1 MSRYNSSHHSVKSW
15 RAAPWP
21 SSSLQCPASAF
32 QELGHFYWMCVD
44 FLFVCLFVSIIQ
56 RTLFKVCVCSF
67 CKHKYTGHFGLIP
80 QTLVQSTQYFGTVYT
95 VQSTR
100 YSPHSTLVQST
111 RYFGTVY
118 SLHGTLVQ
126 STVCTVLWYSL
137 HGTLVQSTRYSLH
150 GTLVQSTLGRN
161 LGGAGA
167 QCTWRSPDRVWQQW
181 TGSVVW
187 QQWTGSVVW
196 PQWTGSVVSHHS
208 LEKMKVKARPRKLR
222 ISVYCLSQ

>member
-80 QTLVQSTQYFGTVYT
+80 QTLVQSTRYSLHGTVHT
-95 VQSTR
+95 V
-100 YSPHSTLVQST
+100 LW
-111 RYFGTVY
+111 Y

-222 ISVYCLSQ
+222 ITVYCLSQ